1 MKKILYI
8 FALIAS
14 FSANA
19 QDINPTIGTELC
31 PNQEYTFTVSG
42 LPGAYNT
49 INTSGGA
56 TITQYPSGS
65 GTSIT
70 FKGKFSD
77 VTGAGQVFTITWAN
91 GGTKD
96 FKFTKVKSLFG
107 GYSENFNNPTTLT
120 VPICQTTP
128 VSLNISGNKYW
139 DVSTSPYSSFGS
151 ITTYRYLLPSGW
163 YLNSTLSN
171 GSNWIT
177 ATGGVTITPTAN
189 TGNGA
194 TIQYVAKNDCSGA
207 FFEGTPRY
215 ISISRPN
222 PTFTLSPTSLTFVCG
237 TPQTRTFTVSTTS
250 SNSCS
255 TSYNWNLGTNNGWLY
270 NGSPAPAS
278 FSTTTSSITLTSASG
293 NVLPSSVNVTP
304 ILNGISYSQMS
315 CSTSFSSFTSTAS
328 VNGNTVICPGGNSV
342 YTISGLGAGNTVI
355 WSSSNTAVA
364 TVSGGTQSQVTVN
377 GISQGL
383 VNLIA
388 TITNPCGQ
396 TVTKTKTINV
406 GAPVMPNGTIY
417 GELWVR
423 KNFFPQT
430 LTFPTVLGAT
440 SYTWTITPGGDFP
453 PNCPA
458 TGSVPAKFNNNLQ
471 TITTTTPSATA
482 SFGNCLGDYEV
493 TCTISNAC
501 GSTVAYVRYVTVGNS
516 GTSPCFVDYSISK
529 TFTISQNPIKN
540 GDIKIRKI
548 NTIQIED
555 IDLGD
560 DIPDSKI
567 VDGDS
572 PCYQE
577 WPKVYNGLKIN
588 PNVKNAKPNPQVE
601 VKVFDF
607 FGKQVYAKTINVSKE
622 EISIKD
628 SNLTSGK
635 YILHINDGITTQK
648 EIIIVE

>member
-1 MKKILYI
+1 MKKLLYI
-8 FALIAS
+8 LTLIATT
-14 FSANA
+14 FASAQNISPA
-19 QDINPTIGTELC
+19 PDAELC
-31 PNQEYTFTVSG
+31 PNQEYTFSVPN

-56 TITQYPSGS
+56 TITQYPSSS

-91 GGTKD
+91 GGRKD

-107 GYSENFNNPTTLT
+107 GYSENFNNPTSLT

-237 TPQTRTFTVSTTS
+237 TPQTKTFTVSTPNN
-250 SNSCS
+250 NSCP
-255 TSYNWNLGTNNGWLY
+255 TSYLWDLGANNGWLY

-278 FSTTTSSITLTSASG
+278 FSSSTSSITLTSANG
-293 NVLPSSVNVTP
+293 NVLPSIVNVTP
-304 ILNGISYSQMS
+304 IVNGVNYSQMS
-315 CSTSFSSFTSTAS
+315 CSTSFSSFTSNAT
-328 VNGNTVICPGGNSV
+328 VNGNIVICPGGNSV
-342 YTISGLGAGNTVI
+342 YTISGLGAGNTVT

-364 TVSGGTQSQVTVN
+364 TISNATQSLVTVN
-377 GISQGL
+377 GVSNGL
-383 VNLIA
+383 VNLVA
-388 TITNPCGQ
+388 TITNSCGQ
-396 TVTKTKTINV
+396 TVTKTKTLNIGV
-406 GAPVMPNGTIY
+406 PVLPNANNQFAGVVY

-430 LTFPTVLGAT
+430 LSFPAILGAN
-440 SYTWTITPGGDFP
+440 SYNWAITIDPDFP
-453 PNCPA
+453 ITCPS
-458 TGSVPAKFNNNLQ
+458 TGTIAAKFSSNNLQ
-471 TITTTTPSATA
+471 TISTTTPNA
-482 SFGNCLGDYEV
+482 SINFGNCLGQYIV
-493 TCTISNAC
+493 TCTVTNQC
-501 GSTVAYVRYVTVGNS
+501 GSTTAY
-516 GTSPCFVDYSISK
+516 
-529 TFTISQNPIKN
+529 
-540 GDIKIRKI
+540 
-548 NTIQIED
+548 
-555 IDLGD
+555 
-560 DIPDSKI
+560 
-567 VDGDS
+567 
-572 PCYQE
+572 
-577 WPKVYNGLKIN
+577 
-588 PNVKNAKPNPQVE
+588 
-601 VKVFDF
+601 
-607 FGKQVYAKTINVSKE
+607 
-622 EISIKD
+622 
-628 SNLTSGK
+628 
-635 YILHINDGITTQK
+635 
-648 EIIIVE
+648 